1 MRASRD
7 ELAQGE
13 IQDAD
18 LREYGVADGLHSVEG
33 VRRHRSVVVDARG
46 RVWFSLGRGLSMVD
60 TTRAAP
66 GAAPAIAHVETVSA
80 DGTAI
85 DLRRTARIPAGRQ
98 RLTFRYAGL
107 SLAVPERVRFRYRLD
122 GFDHDWSAPV
132 TAREAV
138 YTNLGP
144 GDYRFRVMASNS
156 DGEWSPTE
164 AAVGFAIDPRVW
176 QAAWFQL
183 ACAGAIAL
191 GSAGLYRFRM
201 HQVARRLN
209 VRFEERLAERTR
221 IAQDL
226 HDTLL
231 QGFVSASMQLHVAAG
246 HVPSESPARPALE
259 RVLQLMTRVIDEG
272 RNAVRGLRSPATT
285 GDDLEQA
292 FCRMQEELGVE
303 EQVGFRVIVEGRPQ
317 PLHPIIR
324 DEVYRIGREAV
335 VNAVRHSGAQKIEVE
350 IDYALA
356 HVRMLV
362 RDNGC
367 GIDEQVLRSGRD
379 GHWGLSGMR
388 ERADRIGARLKV
400 WSRAAAGTEIE
411 LLVPGQVAF
420 QPAHAET
427 LRAPGK
433 RARQ

>member
-1 MRASRD
+1 
-7 ELAQGE
+7 
-13 IQDAD
+13 
-18 LREYGVADGLHSVEG
+18 
-33 VRRHRSVVVDARG
+33 
-46 RVWFSLGRGLSMVD
+46 
-60 TTRAAP
+60 
-66 GAAPAIAHVETVSA
+66 
-80 DGTAI
+80 
-85 DLRRTARIPAGRQ
+85 
-98 RLTFRYAGL
+98 
-107 SLAVPERVRFRYRLD
+107 
-122 GFDHDWSAPV
+122 
-132 TAREAV
+132 
-138 YTNLGP
+138 
-144 GDYRFRVMASNS
+144 MASNS
-156 DGEWSPTE
+156 DGDWSPAE
-164 AAVGFAIDPRVW
+164 AAVALAIDPRVW
-176 QAAWFQL
+176 QTTWFQL
-183 ACAGAIAL
+183 ACAGAIIL
-191 GSAGLYRFRM
+191 GSTGLYRFRM

-209 VRFEERLAERTR
+209 LRFEERLAERTR

-246 HVPSESPARPALE
+246 HVPPDSPAKPSLE
-259 RVLQLMTRVIDEG
+259 RVLQLMGRVIDEG
-272 RNAVRGLRSPATT
+272 RNAVRGLRSPASG

-292 FCRMQEELGVE
+292 FCRMQQELGVE
-303 EQVGFRVIVEGRPQ
+303 DQVGFRVIVEGRPQ

-335 VNAVRHSGAQKIEVE
+335 ANAVRHSGAQKIEIE
-350 IDYALA
+350 IDYASA

-420 QPAHAET
+420 QPAPAET
-427 LRAPGK
+427 LASGK
-433 RARQ
+433 RAR